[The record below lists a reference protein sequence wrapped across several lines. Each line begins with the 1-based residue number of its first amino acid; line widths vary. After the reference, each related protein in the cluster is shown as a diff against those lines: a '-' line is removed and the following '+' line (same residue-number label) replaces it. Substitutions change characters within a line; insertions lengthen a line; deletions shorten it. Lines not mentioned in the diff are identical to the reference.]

1 MTRAHDVTVMAEST
15 TLDQQTMDR
24 ALEIAARGQGRVEPN
39 PMVGCVVFN
48 DNHIVGEGWHE
59 VFGKP
64 HAEVLALHAAGAR
77 AHGGTLYVT
86 LEPCSHHGKTPP
98 CVDAIIRAGIR
109 RVVIAQRDPFSAVN
123 GNGIAALESA
133 GITCDVGIQAAAA
146 GQLLAPYLKLVTTS
160 RPWTIA
166 KWAMTLDGR
175 IATHTGDSRWISGPK
190 SRNVTHQLR
199 GRVDGI
205 VVGRGTAEV
214 DDPLLTARPEQAEN
228 VFRKATRIVVDSS
241 CQLSLESQLVKTA
254 GTVPLLI
261 ATSDTAPE
269 ARCQKLSEA
278 GAEVFRCQGD
288 SRSQQTDSLL
298 QELGRRRMTNIL
310 VEGGSQ
316 LLGELFDLHAID
328 EVHVFVAPK
337 IVGGMDAVPPV
348 AGQGVG
354 KIAEALSLVECETER
369 IDQDL
374 YLRGRLALETEDL
387 PRCQS

>member
-1 MTRAHDVTVMAEST
+1 MTHAHDVTVMAEST

-48 DNHIVGEGWHE
+48 DNQIVGEGWHE

-175 IATHTGDSRWISGPK
+175 IATHTSF
-190 SRNVTHQLR
+190 L
-199 GRVDGI
+199 
-205 VVGRGTAEV
+205 
-214 DDPLLTARPEQAEN
+214 
-228 VFRKATRIVVDSS
+228 
-241 CQLSLESQLVKTA
+241 
-254 GTVPLLI
+254 
-261 ATSDTAPE
+261 
-269 ARCQKLSEA
+269 
-278 GAEVFRCQGD
+278 
-288 SRSQQTDSLL
+288 
-298 QELGRRRMTNIL
+298 
-310 VEGGSQ
+310 
-316 LLGELFDLHAID
+316 
-328 EVHVFVAPK
+328 
-337 IVGGMDAVPPV
+337 AV
-348 AGQGVG
+348 
-354 KIAEALSLVECETER
+354 
-369 IDQDL
+369 
-374 YLRGRLALETEDL
+374 
-387 PRCQS
+387 